1 MFFVGERKTSGR
13 LLQNSMMKE
22 PIILSGKV
30 VHGKALGRTVGMPTA
45 NLCIEDGTIPEDGVY
60 ATRIS
65 VQGKTYTS
73 VTNIGRRPT
82 VDDESYITV
91 ETFIIDFNE
100 DIYGQ
105 FVELEVYKFLR
116 PIQKF
121 SSLEEVQKQVNKDIE
136 EAKTYF
142 LLC

>member
-1 MFFVGERKTSGR
+1 MGISHEKLFSIVLR
-13 LLQNSMMKE
+13 
-22 PIILSGKV
+22 GKV
-30 VHGKALGRTVGMPTA
+30 VHGRALGRTVGMPTA
-45 NLCIEDGTIPEDGVY
+45 NIQIQDTSILPECGVY
-60 ATRIS
+60 ATRIQIGDA
-65 VQGKTYTS
+65 VYTS

-100 DIYGQ
+100 EIYGQ

-121 SSLEEVQKQVNKDIE
+121 SSLEEVQKQVEKDIE

-142 LLC
+142 LVY